1 MIIKTKDLTSE
12 QVNDIILLVNSNRG
26 KVNASR
32 NEGELIVDLSY
43 LTISE
48 QIQVTKEIKKIQ
60 KEQKKMSS
68 T

>member
-12 QVNDIILLVNSNRG
+12 QVNDIILLVNRNRG